1 MLEVPAVEK
10 NNHGYITQITN
21 SISKLFSF
29 ELIHFNISK
38 LCPTEDLDA
47 LSKALIKLGNVFILF
62 LIILIF
68 ATGIKTIQFFKR
80 KRELTFLPA
89 QTTTNKMMKNIRNCS
104 IQVTLLSY
112 TAVNIFCFKML
123 DCVSVNSE
131 NHLYIQ
137 GDIKCY
143 TWWQYSV
150 LTFTLLW
157 IIPFTISV
165 HVSVNLLRRN
175 QINLRQF
182 YLSFA
187 IPPISLY
194 NYLRYLCA
202 NKRLDIAENRDGIDK
217 IVEIFIG
224 PYKSNQKGQLNWEAV
239 LIGRRII
246 ITGLCAFIVNP
257 ISRTISTLL
266 VLLIYLLHHLY
277 VLPYRSIYQ
286 H

>member
-131 NHLYIQ
+131 NHLHIQ

-239 LIGRRII
+239 LIE
-246 ITGLCAFIVNP
+246 
-257 ISRTISTLL
+257 
-266 VLLIYLLHHLY
+266 
-277 VLPYRSIYQ
+277 
-286 H
+286 